1 MRLVGIKQKKGTP
14 KPLKP
19 EVFIKKGTLR
29 KGFTQLVLLASLIVP
44 ASCRDVVDFGT
55 LYFADAPLDT
65 TGEISNGTGS
75 DVKEAREPPKKDQ
88 TPETTGGK
96 DTHEEDAGNETSN

>member
-55 LYFADAPLDT
+55 LYFTDAKPET
-65 TGEISNGTGS
+65 TGKVVDCAGS
-75 DVKEAREPPKKDQ
+75 DVKETREPTKKDQ